1 MKEAIKK
8 IFNKK
13 HKKINTKELKEILV
27 ERNANEEVEI
37 IEID

>member
-8 IFNKK
+8 IFKK
-13 HKKINTKELKEILV
+13 KRKKINTKELKEILA
-27 ERNANEEVEI
+27 EREKKEEIEI

>member
-8 IFNKK
+8 LFKKK
-13 HKKINTKELKEILV
+13 HKKINMQDLKEILA
-27 ERNANEEVEI
+27 EREEKEEIEI